1 MENVKYSV
9 NEVVKAWFRLIR
21 IPNLIILSVVFI
33 LLHAGIYL
41 PIFHSLGIHSP
52 LNFWV
57 FSAFVL
63 SVVLVMAGGN
73 IINDYFDYQIDL
85 INRPLRL
92 SIGKIISFDHAFMAY
107 LVLTFSGIIGGFITG
122 WLCGIYKMG
131 FFYGFGA
138 LLLYLYSESF
148 KKRLLIGNFII
159 ALFGALSI
167 VLLWLYE
174 FFALR
179 NDAASFIVVYPLF
192 AKINLLMGGY
202 ALFAFL
208 TTLIREI
215 LKDIEDVEGDRQ
227 EGCNTL
233 PIAFGIKISKQVVS
247 MLVVLTILILLSC
260 QIICWMHQLKLMAVY
275 ISLAIQLPL
284 LLLIYKMIK
293 ASSKNNFH
301 SISTLMK
308 LIMVAGILGI
318 QLINVHI

>member
-1 MENVKYSV
+1 MENVKYST
-9 NEVVKAWFRLIR
+9 NEVVKAWLRLIR
-21 IPNLIILSVVFI
+21 IPNLLILAVIFI
-33 LLHAGIYL
+33 LLHVGIYL
-41 PIFHSLGIHSP
+41 PIFHLLGIHSP
-52 LNFWV
+52 LSGWV

-85 INRPLRL
+85 INRPSRL
-92 SIGKIISFDHAFMAY
+92 SIGKIISFDQAFMVY
-107 LVLTFSGIIGGFITG
+107 LVLTFAGIIGGFITG

-138 LLLYLYSESF
+138 LLLYLYSESL

-179 NDAASFIVVYPLF
+179 NDAASFIMVYPLF
-192 AKINLLMGGY
+192 TKINLLMGGY

-208 TTLIREI
+208 TTMIREI
-215 LKDIEDVEGDRQ
+215 LKDIEDVEGDKR

-233 PIAFGIKISKQVVS
+233 PIAFGIVLSKRVVS
-247 MLVVLTILILLSC
+247 LLVFLTILILLAC
-260 QIICWMHQLKLMAVY
+260 QVVCFTHQLKLMAVY
-275 ISLAIQLPL
+275 IFPAIQLPL
-284 LLLIYKMIK
+284 FVLIYRLIK
-293 ASSKNNFH
+293 AETKESFH

-308 LIMVAGILGI
+308 IIMVAGILGV